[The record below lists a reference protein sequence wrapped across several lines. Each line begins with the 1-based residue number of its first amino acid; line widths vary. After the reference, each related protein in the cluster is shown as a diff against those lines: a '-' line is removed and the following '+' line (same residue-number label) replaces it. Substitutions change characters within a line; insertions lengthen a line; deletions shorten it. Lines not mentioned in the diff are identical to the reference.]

1 MISDDKYTFKVEIT
15 SVAIIWFVCNTLA
28 LFPWVINTTF
38 FKTDEDPSANDGYY
52 SMSGL
57 RSIDFFCVSV
67 RSILSILITAV
78 PNLWESYTIDQVA
91 ERIMPPSE
99 ADLETLTSLLKVPKA
114 LEYFMD
120 YLSSEDTENQR
131 KVVL

>member
-1 MISDDKYTFKVEIT
+1 
-15 SVAIIWFVCNTLA
+15 
-28 LFPWVINTTF
+28 
-38 FKTDEDPSANDGYY
+38 
-52 SMSGL
+52 MSGL
-57 RSIDFFCVSV
+57 RSIDFICVSV

-99 ADLETLTSLLKVPKA
+99 ADLHSLTSLLRVPKA

-120 YLSSEDTENQR
+120 YLINEDADRQ
-131 KVVL
+131 K